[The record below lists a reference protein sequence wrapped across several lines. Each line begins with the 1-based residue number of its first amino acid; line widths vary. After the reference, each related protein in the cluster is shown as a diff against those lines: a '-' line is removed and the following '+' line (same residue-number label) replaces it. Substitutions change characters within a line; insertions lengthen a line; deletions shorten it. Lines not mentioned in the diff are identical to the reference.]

1 MSYSNNTADLE
12 NSLSALRERRQRL
25 AYDLQFSRGEL
36 SDPGRRD
43 SAQIEI
49 AELDRQIRVY
59 EIAISK
65 NTAVDPMETVNARLD
80 VLTRIVQGDKATGYM
95 GIREVV
101 SSLDALVKVLDKRV
115 SQLFLAFAAMVAL
128 STLSILGQIVLLL
141 RFTG

>member
-65 NTAVDPMETVNARLD
+65 NTAVVP
-80 VLTRIVQGDKATGYM
+80 GKP
-95 GIREVV
+95 
-101 SSLDALVKVLDKRV
+101 
-115 SQLFLAFAAMVAL
+115 
-128 STLSILGQIVLLL
+128 
-141 RFTG
+141 

>member
-115 SQLFLAFAAMVAL
+115 SQLFLAFAVMVAL